1 MPKPQT
7 FGLGALL
14 RKEREEKE
22 RQASSP
28 SELTPADGGRPPIN
42 NADTHSELHSAPT
55 SINIGRPIQNIADA
69 HQVDLRTPTVDES
82 GRPPV
87 ENLGVHAPAADAHQ
101 KKNRISVDA
110 RRPTKNR
117 RGRPPKINSEVRT
130 GDRHRADLIRHAV
143 RLDPGISKLFNDFCE
158 KKGWTF
164 QEFVEFAGV
173 HLINF
178 ADAHQNNLRTPLDDD
193 DSSSLY
199 STKPF
204 IINLYRRLTKNSHW
218 KPADD
223 RAGARFNSADVR
235 VVEYAML
242 ATALRTRAKKIHSFA
257 YFVPEIEAQLDEVAE
272 SGIGSEALEAML
284 ASARRHLL
292 RTQGE
297 N

>member
-7 FGLGALL
+7 YGLGALI

-22 RQASSP
+22 QQR
-28 SELTPADGGRPPIN
+28 PAPLEQPPAEGGRPPDILVDAHSYP
-42 NADTHSELHSAPT
+42 ADAPT
-55 SINIGRPIQNIADA
+55 LPYIERPPQIIADA
-69 HQVDLRTPTVDES
+69 HQAEQRAPTNIEDR
-82 GRPPV
+82 RPPAAEV
-87 ENLGVHAPAADAHQ
+87 DAHRRGADAHQ
-101 KKNRISVDA
+101 QKDRISVDA
-110 RRPTKNR
+110 HKSTKNR
-117 RGRPPKINSEVRT
+117 RGRPPKNNLSART
-130 GDRHRADLIRHAV
+130 GDRHRSDLARHAV
-143 RLDPGISKLFNDFCE
+143 RLDPTISKLFSDFCE
-158 KKGWTF
+158 KRGWTF

-193 DSSSLY
+193 DSNSLY
-199 STKPF
+199 LTKPF

-223 RAGARFNSADVR
+223 RAGARFNSVDPR
-235 VVEYAML
+235 IIEYAML
-242 ATALRTRAKKIHSFA
+242 ATAVRTRAKKIHSFA
-257 YFVPEIEAQLDEVAE
+257 YFVPEIEAQLDEAAE
-272 SGIGSEALEAML
+272 SGVGGEALEAML